1 MGGPLISKKTRLEFR
16 EYLVRTS
23 VLRKI
28 SAAFDSEDVPCD
40 SDYTCPET
48 GDRRGLVEQY
58 YHAVDWTTGRDVQKV
73 VRVFEGI
80 LQGLEDQVESGGFD
94 ADTPEKDLK
103 LLTAFLKRD
112 GFVFVNR
119 RLTASG
125 HAISVDEVADATAHL
140 NGHSLRQQIER
151 IRGSVDSDPELAIG
165 TAKELVETICKT
177 ILPEYGVTPDKNWDV
192 IRLVKET
199 RTVLKLLPEDIADHA
214 KGADAIRRLLS
225 SLSTVVQ
232 SLAEIRN
239 LYGTGHGKEQKAKPV
254 PARHARLAVGTA
266 ASLATFFY
274 ETHEA
279 RKEET

>member
-1 MGGPLISKKTRLEFR
+1 MGSASISKKTRLEFR

-23 VLRKI
+23 VLRRI

-40 SDYTCPET
+40 SDYIHPET

-58 YHAVDWTTGRDVQKV
+58 YHAVDWTRGRDVQKV

-80 LQGLEDQVESGGFD
+80 LQGLEDQVEGGGFGT
-94 ADTPEKDLK
+94 DTAAKDLK
-103 LLTAFLKRD
+103 LLTACLKRD
-112 GFVFVNR
+112 GFVFQNR
-119 RLTASG
+119 HLTSAG

-140 NGHSLRQQIER
+140 DGHSLRQQIER
-151 IRGSVDSDPELAIG
+151 IRGSVDSDAELAIG

-192 IRLVKET
+192 VKLVKET
-199 RTVLKLLPEDIADHA
+199 RTVLKLLPEDIADNA

-225 SLSTVVQ
+225 SLSTVLQ
-232 SLAEIRN
+232 SLAELRN
-239 LYGTGHGKEQKAKPV
+239 LYGTGHGKDQKAKPL
-254 PARHARLAVGTA
+254 PARHARLAVGAA
-266 ASLATFFY
+266 ASLATFLF

-279 RKEET
+279 RKEDA